1 MERKINLLLVDD
13 EEQFLGSMKKQL
25 EPRGFNVIAVNR
37 GQKAI
42 DAARKMP
49 VDIALVDLKMPG
61 IDGEQTLKALKKEHE
76 WMEIIILTGHGSID
90 SALECSR
97 RGAYEYLQKPCNTEE
112 LLEVLKEAYKKKVMN
127 RNKIE
132 EKRINEMLKMA
143 GSASSLDILNR
154 LREIDSG
161 RD

>member
-42 DAARKMP
+42 ETARKMP

>member
-1 MERKINLLLVDD
+1 
-13 EEQFLGSMKKQL
+13 
-25 EPRGFNVIAVNR
+25 
-37 GQKAI
+37 
-42 DAARKMP
+42 
-49 VDIALVDLKMPG
+49 MPG